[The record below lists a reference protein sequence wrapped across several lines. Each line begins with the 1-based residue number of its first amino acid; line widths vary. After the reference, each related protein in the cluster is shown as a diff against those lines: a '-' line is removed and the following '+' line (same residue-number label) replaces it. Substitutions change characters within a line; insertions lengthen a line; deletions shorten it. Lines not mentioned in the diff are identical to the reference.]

1 MAATYLTSYIQNYF
15 PSIAALSHNHN
26 HPTQNSH
33 RSDELLPSCKM
44 EGGLTGKP
52 NTHDLTFLPPPTLT
66 ASETSYRSQQHQQIL
81 HEQQRQAQHA
91 FNAYTQQVPTPV
103 LQASQSIPPAMLARF
118 EAFEDT
124 VSMKCLDEY
133 AGDIDLVMREM
144 EVITLPHVNKID
156 EIQSEVSWKHRKS
169 LILWLIEV
177 HNEYDL
183 RPESLYLTVNL
194 IDRVCAKRL
203 VRKQHYQLLGLT
215 CFWIAAKYEENHGR
229 VPSLKTLVVLLDNQ
243 FTAGDFIVMEK
254 LILSDLDFILGHP
267 SAEAFLKVQCKHVG
281 NVKPAVRALA
291 RMIMELTLIHR
302 RFRPFR
308 SSLLASASLI
318 LADSLQSC
326 RMWNH
331 TDPLLVRILTNLE
344 ECLVEAPRQIAEKY
358 RSGKFLGISSH
369 VKAMLNNK

>member
-1 MAATYLTSYIQNYF
+1 
-15 PSIAALSHNHN
+15 
-26 HPTQNSH
+26 
-33 RSDELLPSCKM
+33 
-44 EGGLTGKP
+44 
-52 NTHDLTFLPPPTLT
+52 
-66 ASETSYRSQQHQQIL
+66 
-81 HEQQRQAQHA
+81 
-91 FNAYTQQVPTPV
+91 
-103 LQASQSIPPAMLARF
+103 
-118 EAFEDT
+118 
-124 VSMKCLDEY
+124 
-133 AGDIDLVMREM
+133 
-144 EVITLPHVNKID
+144 
-156 EIQSEVSWKHRKS
+156 
-169 LILWLIEV
+169 
-177 HNEYDL
+177 
-183 RPESLYLTVNL
+183 
-194 IDRVCAKRL
+194 
-203 VRKQHYQLLGLT
+203 
-215 CFWIAAKYEENHGR
+215 
-229 VPSLKTLVVLLDNQ
+229 
-243 FTAGDFIVMEK
+243 MEK

-369 VKAMLNNK
+369 VKAMLNNKAVYLYHSNRIQATHLIESEGDSGVAGLLTPPKDASPHPFRQSWTAAEIHQLRQHAQHIQQQQKQQQYQQQQPQQHSYPNVTRHSLQQHQHLQQQQHHQQQHPQQHQQHQQLTYRQLQQPQPPVPYYSAPPQPAYNSMVAYVQVPPPLVARYQPLLPSGVYHQDMHPHSFVYSRSDSFTSEQTVTLPQPPDMGREPAIPF